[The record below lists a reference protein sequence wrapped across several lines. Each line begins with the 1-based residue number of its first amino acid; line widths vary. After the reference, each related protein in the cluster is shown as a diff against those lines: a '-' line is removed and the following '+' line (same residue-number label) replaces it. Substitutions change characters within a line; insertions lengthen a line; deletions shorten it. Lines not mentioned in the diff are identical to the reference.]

1 MTGPPDLRQPAP
13 VDGVL
18 FDIDDT
24 LVDTRSAFRGALAA
38 VAEVYLPDLPESG
51 ADQLL
56 TVWRA
61 DVNGHYRA
69 YTRGDLG
76 YQEQRQARANE
87 LHREFGGP
95 VLDDAAYAGWSVVFE
110 RGFEDA
116 WAAHEDALAAVMALL
131 AAGLR
136 VGALSNA
143 SVAYQR
149 LKLERVGLHDHVP
162 MLVGVDTLGFG
173 KPDERVFLEA
183 CRRLGTDPG
192 RTAYVGDELDI
203 DARAALA
210 AGLRGIWLD
219 RPGSRRGGPLVEDVE
234 VARAAG
240 VPVIG
245 SLVELPGLLGLSGPR
260 GEVRRTGRV
269 REQR

>member
-1 MTGPPDLRQPAP
+1 MPPDLRQPAP

-51 ADQLL
+51 ADRLL

-210 AGLRGIWLD
+210 AGLRGDLA
-219 RPGSRRGGPLVEDVE
+219 RPAGLSSWRAARGGRRGRACGGGAGDRL
-234 VARAAG
+234 ARRAAG
-240 VPVIG
+240 A
-245 SLVELPGLLGLSGPR
+245 PGALGPAR
-260 GEVRRTGRV
+260 
-269 REQR
+269 

>member
-1 MTGPPDLRQPAP
+1 
-13 VDGVL
+13 
-18 FDIDDT
+18 
-24 LVDTRSAFRGALAA
+24 FRGALAA
-38 VAEVYLPDLPESG
+38 VARVYLPTLAEAG
-51 ADQLL
+51 ADQMLA
-56 TVWRA
+56 VWRA

-69 YTRGDLG
+69 YTRGDVG

-87 LHREFGGP
+87 LHRQFGGP
-95 VLDDAAYAGWSVVFE
+95 VLDDDGYAEWSVVFE
-110 RGFEDA
+110 RGFQDA
-116 WAAHEDALAAVMALL
+116 WEAHEDALATVTVLL
-131 AAGLR
+131 AAGLL

-143 SVAYQR
+143 SVAYQT

-183 CRRLGTDPG
+183 CRRLGTEPG

-203 DARAALA
+203 DARAALT

-234 VARAAG
+234 IAHAAG
-240 VPVIG
+240 VPVIA
-245 SLVELPGLLGLSGPR
+245 SLGELPSLLGLHPPA
-260 GEVRRTGRV
+260 
-269 REQR
+269 